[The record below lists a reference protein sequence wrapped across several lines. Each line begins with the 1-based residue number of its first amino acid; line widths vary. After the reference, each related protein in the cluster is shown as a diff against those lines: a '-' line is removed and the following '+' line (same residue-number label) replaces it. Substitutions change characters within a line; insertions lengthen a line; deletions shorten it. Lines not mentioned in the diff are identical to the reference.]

1 MIVIDFNQVA
11 IAAFMG
17 EMGHRGGTDVEV
29 NIPLLRH
36 MILNT
41 IRNYKNKFSDE
52 FGDEVI
58 IACDNRH
65 YWRRTVFPQ
74 YKSHRKK
81 AREDSGYDWS
91 AIFNGLNAIR
101 NELEEYFPYPV
112 IDVDGAEADDVIG
125 TLAEYSQT
133 AGGSGGLF
141 DEGTAIPYLVLSG
154 DHDFNQLQKWSNVK
168 QYAPAQKKW
177 IKIKEP
183 AAQVLMEHIITGDK
197 GDGVP
202 NMLSPDNSF
211 VDGIRQRPI
220 RKTLIAEWVKKKPEE
235 FVTGDM
241 AAGYIRNSQLVDLTK
256 TPEDIKE
263 AIINSYTAQ
272 TGGDKSHLLNYFIK
286 HKMKHM
292 IDVIDEF

>member
-1 MIVIDFNQVA
+1 MMVIDFNQVA

-17 EMGHRGGTDVEV
+17 EMGHRVGADVEV
-29 NIPLLRH
+29 NLPLLRH

-41 IRNYKNKFSDE
+41 IRTYKNKFSDE
-52 FGDEVI
+52 FGDEVV
-58 IACDNRH
+58 IACDNRR
-65 YWRRTVFPQ
+65 YWRRDVFPQ

-81 AREDSGYDWS
+81 ARADSGYDWN
-91 AIFNGLNAIR
+91 AIFEALNTIR
-101 NELEEYFPYPV
+101 NELDEYFPYPV

-133 AGGSGGLF
+133 AGEGGGLF
-141 DEGTAIPYLVLSG
+141 DDGTAIPFLVLSG

-183 AAQVLMEHIITGDK
+183 AAAVLMEHIITGDK

-211 VDGIRQRPI
+211 VDGIRQKSI
-220 RKTLIAEWVKKKPEE
+220 RKTLLAEWKVTAPEKWITAE
-235 FVTGDM
+235 M
-241 AAGYIRNSQLVDLTK
+241 SHGYNRNQQLVDLTK
-256 TPEDIKE
+256 TPQDIKDG
-263 AIINSYTAQ
+263 IISMYERSK
-272 TGGDKSHLLNYFIK
+272 GGDRSQLLNFFIK
-286 HKMKHM
+286 NKMKGL
-292 IDVIDEF
+292 IEVIQDF